1 MNSVHENQGAG
12 ITLLVL
18 GATGAVGRELLRLAL
33 EHHAV
38 TRVIAPARKS
48 LTPHAKLI
56 NPVFTSDLFSIPAES
71 WCTDAVVCGI
81 GTTIR
86 KAGSRDAFTKVDHDI
101 PLEAARRARAG
112 GARAFGL
119 VSSVGASLRG
129 SFYLATKA
137 RLENSIRELGYPCYA
152 VVRPSLIE
160 TDRDEFRPAEAIGR
174 WLAPVLNPLL
184 PRQYRSVPA
193 RRIAEVLLNVV
204 LGGAPGEK
212 IISPTASE

>member
-101 PLEAARRARAG
+101 PLEAARRARAS

-137 RLENSIRELGYPCYA
+137 RLENSIRELG
-152 VVRPSLIE
+152 
-160 TDRDEFRPAEAIGR
+160 
-174 WLAPVLNPLL
+174 
-184 PRQYRSVPA
+184 
-193 RRIAEVLLNVV
+193 
-204 LGGAPGEK
+204 
-212 IISPTASE
+212 